1 MKRIQYC
8 MRFYS
13 IDCKNENI
21 DIYILS
27 HVDVGMR
34 REGAKLD
41 RFVPSSYKF
50 CDSGQLILISFSF
63 L

>member
-1 MKRIQYC
+1 

-13 IDCKNENI
+13 IDGKNENI

-34 REGAKLD
+34 REGSKLD
-41 RFVPSSYKF
+41 RFVPSPSYKF

>member
-1 MKRIQYC
+1 

-34 REGAKLD
+34 REGSKLD
-41 RFVPSSYKF
+41 RLVPSSYKF
-50 CDSGQLILISFSF
+50 YDSGQLILISFSF

>member
-1 MKRIQYC
+1 

-13 IDCKNENI
+13 TNCKKANI
-21 DIYILS
+21 DINIVS
-27 HVDVGMR
+27 HVDVGMK
-34 REGAKLD
+34 REDSKLD
-41 RFVPSSYKF
+41 RLVPSPSYKF

>member
-1 MKRIQYC
+1 

-27 HVDVGMR
+27 HVNVGMR
-34 REGAKLD
+34 REGSKLD
-41 RFVPSSYKF
+41 RFVPSPSYKF

>member
-1 MKRIQYC
+1 
-8 MRFYS
+8 MRFYT
-13 IDCKNENI
+13 INCKKANI
-21 DIYILS
+21 DIYMVS

-34 REGAKLD
+34 REDSKLD
-41 RFVPSSYKF
+41 SLVPSPSYKF